1 MLSVFSLHGALTF
14 QYFESLCSKYPPDRE
29 GSGHELLCCWNTCKK
44 IAHTQDGAHL
54 HLLERVLLLLVAAL
68 VRLGTST
75 WHCSSSVLLTLLT
88 TSASTSSET
97 ESREE
102 SQDWMSSK
110 VNTDAMLNVSV

>member
-1 MLSVFSLHGALTF
+1 MSCFVVGILV
-14 QYFESLCSKYPPDRE
+14 
-29 GSGHELLCCWNTCKK
+29 KK
-44 IAHTQDGAHL
+44 FAHTQDGAHL